1 MNGSNTYKERNS
13 IKTNQGEEIFLA
25 WCKEQNL
32 KVTRLGFDEK
42 GAPVDRFYD
51 LPILV
56 RNLPDFIV
64 TSENKAT
71 LVNVKGSLNFKESE
85 YRLIDS
91 FIENFETGACLLYY
105 AFALPNG
112 ILWRRASSVKTAYEE
127 ATFEG
132 VWPDGKVYRKLDLCG
147 FLDHA

>member
-13 IKTNQGEEIFLA
+13 IKINQGEEIFLA

-51 LPILV
+51 LPILI

-64 TSENKAT
+64 TSETKAT

-85 YRLIDS
+85 YLMLDS
-91 FIENFETGACLLYY
+91 FIENFSRGGCPLYY
-105 AFALPNG
+105 VFALKNNMF
-112 ILWRRASSVKTAYEE
+112 WRKVESVKTAYEE
-127 ATFEG
+127 ASFEDK
-132 VWPDGKVYRKLDLCG
+132 WPDGKTYRRLELCNPLD
-147 FLDHA
+147 F